1 MREIICP
8 TCGGD
13 GYQESIRGD
22 KAYDKRPCEKC
33 GGDGTLVD
41 DTTPAMSDLAND
53 IVELFEQMDDLYDE
67 DFDEG
72 SYTRDLLNDMGS
84 ALYEIQS
91 ILKARCK

>member
-22 KAYDKRPCEKC
+22 QAYDKRPCEKC

-41 DTTPAMSDLAND
+41 DVSPCMYSLTND
-53 IVELFEQMDDLYDE
+53 IEEIYKDMDDLYDE
-67 DFDEG
+67 DFDDG
-72 SYTRDLLNDMGS
+72 AVKDLMLDLGS

>member
-8 TCGGD
+8 TCDGD

-22 KAYDKRPCEKC
+22 QAYDKRPCEKC
-33 GGDGTLVD
+33 GGDGKLVD
-41 DTTPAMSDLAND
+41 DVSPCMLSLAND
-53 IVELFEQMDDLYDE
+53 IDEIYKDMDDIYDD
-67 DFDEG
+67 DFDDGAVKELLL
-72 SYTRDLLNDMGS
+72 DLGS